1 MCPTLWP
8 AERWTCE
15 WMSHIATSLP
25 VSSIIASHFET
36 PRHNKDKLTMH
47 TQSSVNADG
56 DVWKRSRLASTLM
69 TARDTCTDPF
79 VSPLANVET
88 RDYAHKHAG
97 HTRRQ
102 ATDLTQ
108 GYVTTDA
115 FGTDGDDT
123 AHTAIPDYD
132 YPNFFQALGGFP
144 ANGSLPDV
152 VDLIFIDFIESDILT
167 YLGSG
172 YSEDD
177 VSYYINENFSTRTYL
192 PLYVQSSELFQQNAN
207 NCTIY

>member
-1 MCPTLWP
+1 MPIDP
-8 AERWTCE
+8 
-15 WMSHIATSLP
+15 
-25 VSSIIASHFET
+25 
-36 PRHNKDKLTMH
+36 
-47 TQSSVNADG
+47 
-56 DVWKRSRLASTLM
+56 
-69 TARDTCTDPF
+69 RDTCTDPF
-79 VSPLANVET
+79 ISPLASVET

-102 ATDLTQ
+102 TTDLTQ

-132 YPNFFQALGGFP
+132 YPHYFQAFGGFP
-144 ANGSLPDV
+144 AADSGNSSSGLPDV
-152 VDLIFIDFIESDILT
+152 VDLIFIDYIQSDILD

-177 VSYYINENFSTRTYL
+177 VSYYINENFSTRSYL
-192 PLYVQSSELFQQNAN
+192 PLYVQSSELFQQNVD